1 MLSSHA
7 CLLATNLNF
16 VAMSSSFTLVKDC
29 TATLIPAGD
38 TVILEKG
45 TTVAVT
51 QALGNSVTVRSNLGL
66 FRINENEIS
75 ALGPEGQNLLKTD
88 SPKSGHGPLNE
99 EMIWDALRGCFDP
112 EIPINIVDLGLI
124 YDLSLTE
131 GTQGGKIVKVKMTLT
146 AQGCGMGPVIAADA
160 KSKIEQL
167 AGVESAEVSIVWDPI
182 WNPRMI
188 SEAGRKELGLE

>member
-1 MLSSHA
+1 
-7 CLLATNLNF
+7 
-16 VAMSSSFTLVKDC
+16 MSTSFTLVKDC

-38 TVILEKG
+38 TVVLEKG
-45 TTVAVT
+45 TAVAVT
-51 QALGNSVTVRSNLGL
+51 QALGNSITVRTNLGL
-66 FRINENEIS
+66 FRINESDIS
-75 ALGPEGQNLLKTD
+75 ALGPEGKDLLKADYQKSTD
-88 SPKSGHGPLNE
+88 GPLND
-99 EMIWDALRGCFDP
+99 EMIWTALRGCFDP

-124 YDLSLTE
+124 YDLAIAD
-131 GTQGGKIVKVKMTLT
+131 GTQGGKIVNVKMTLT

-160 KSKIEQL
+160 KAKIELL